1 MLSTIEPSFVRTFI
15 KSPVF
20 NDFFNYNSYSISK
33 HEHLNFT
40 KETNKNQATYSID
53 IPGVKKEDVQIT
65 SENDI
70 INIDWKRN
78 KKEFKYY
85 FMLPKQ
91 YDNNNSSATLENG
104 VLTLTFEL
112 RKEMK
117 PKKININVK

>member
-1 MLSTIEPSFVRTFI
+1 MLSITEPSFVRTFI

-20 NDFFNYNSYSISK
+20 NDLFNYNAYSISK
-33 HEHLNFT
+33 YEHLNFT

-53 IPGVKKEDVQIT
+53 IPGVKKENIQIT
-65 SENDI
+65 LENDI

-91 YDNNNSSATLENG
+91 YDNNNSSAILENG
-104 VLTLTFEL
+104 VLTLAFEL

-117 PKKININVK
+117 PKKIKIDIK